1 MSRPVNNDHRNWN
14 SHETLTTDGSGGF
27 GAGPLAAIS
36 TDRKVLT
43 LGFGLQTGYGV
54 AASEAQVVGG
64 TVMVCDGSG
73 LGQYALIVGKSFHVD
88 ARGKNASRLHLMTP
102 LDEHVVPG
110 GSTLCLVATVGSKIV
125 SGNTFSWGMVVQWFG
140 TTTRGVIADNDFS
153 DCNVD
158 GGRGAIMGFGLCYG
172 GPQPLWNAEYT
183 GNLLARS
190 NGVTLTDSTAANSI
204 CNASTYPG
212 PFTRWQTIRRNAISG
227 VALSAAELNETSPP
241 CGTITTANAST
252 DVVVEHNTFSCPAG
266 STQPPIEAA
275 CSHCKVVA

>member
-36 TDRKVLT
+36 ADRQVLT
-43 LGFGLQTGYGV
+43 LGFGLPTQQPP
-54 AASEAQVVGG
+54 AQVVGG
-64 TVMVCDGSG
+64 TVMVCGGSG
-73 LGQYALIVGKSFHVD
+73 LGQHALIVGKSSHLS
-88 ARGKNASRLHLMTP
+88 AAGENETRLRLMTP

-110 GSTLCLVATVGSKIV
+110 ESTLCLVATVGSKLIT
-125 SGNTFSWGMVVQWFG
+125 GNTFSWGMVVQWFG

-153 DCNVD
+153 DCNVA
-158 GGRGAIMGFGLCYG
+158 GGRGAIGGFGLCYHG
-172 GPQPLWNAEYT
+172 TQPLWNAEYT

-190 NGVTLTDSTAANSI
+190 NGITLADAGVLDRII

-241 CGTITTANAST
+241 CGTITAANAST